1 MAGLP
6 TITGEF
12 RTTADP
18 ELRFTASGKAVASV
32 TIIASERRKNP
43 QNDQWEDGDKSPFIN
58 VSVWDKAAEALVEEV
73 TKGQRV
79 LVTGQLFQ
87 REYEKRDGSKGYST
101 ELKYAVVAPV
111 PGGKPGAMRS
121 GPAAA
126 AAIGTPVSTTAN
138 DPWALP
144 VSNDEPPF

>member
-32 TIIASERRKNP
+32 TIIASERRKN
-43 QNDQWEDGDKSPFIN
+43 QSDQWEDGDKSPFIN

-111 PGGKPGAMRS
+111 PGGKPGAARS

-126 AAIGTPVSTTAN
+126 ASIGTVVN
-138 DPWALP
+138 DPWATTP
-144 VSNDEPPF
+144 AGSDDPPF